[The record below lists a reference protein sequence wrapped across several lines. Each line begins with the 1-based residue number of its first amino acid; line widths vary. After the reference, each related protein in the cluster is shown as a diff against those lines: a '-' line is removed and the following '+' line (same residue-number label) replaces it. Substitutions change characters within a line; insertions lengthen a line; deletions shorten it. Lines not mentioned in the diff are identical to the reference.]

1 MNRKKSSRFEVWF
14 TFGFLF
20 TLIAAFGTFMLGLS
34 MGITRTEAKYLNY
47 KASALESE
55 TEVSYGQQDLVTF
68 YYVVYQPYQQFK
80 EEYISMTDRL
90 QSADSKLA
98 AAKILKEAQE
108 SAQNQYGLISA
119 NPISGSSPLLKQA
132 QNDILK
138 SLKLF
143 DEGISRNVSFMSG
156 ETGPKLARILSSDE
170 FAKNAMDYGLKAQS
184 KFYASILK
192 WSAKADQQIPDNY
205 TFRADTLIKQ
215 WKTFS
220 LAQKNKAVSDMMQ
233 NSRLYVSYLP
243 QDMTA
248 KIDQM
253 IASGKASALK
263 LNSVSS
269 IVKILTE
276 TEAVQSKEFMKWKA
290 TYYKSEILPEL
301 PFFAGS

>member
-1 MNRKKSSRFEVWF
+1 MNSKKSSRFEVWF

-80 EEYISMTDRL
+80 EEYISMEDRL
-90 QSADSKLA
+90 QRADSKLA
-98 AAKILKEAQE
+98 AAKILKETQN

-143 DEGISRNVSFMSG
+143 DEGISRNVSFLNGEAGPELAKVLSG
-156 ETGPKLARILSSDE
+156 DE
-170 FAKNAMDYGLKAQS
+170 FTQNAMDYGLKAQT

-192 WSAKADQQIPDNY
+192 WSAKTDRQIPDQY
-205 TFRADTLIKQ
+205 SFQADTTIKQ
-215 WKTFS
+215 WKTYP
-220 LAQKNKAVSDMMQ
+220 LAQKNKAVSDIMQ
-233 NSRLYVSYLP
+233 NSRLYVSYHP

-276 TEAVQSKEFMKWKA
+276 TEAVQSKEFKKWRA
-290 TYYKSEILPEL
+290 TYYKSELLPEL
-301 PFFAGS
+301 PFFMES